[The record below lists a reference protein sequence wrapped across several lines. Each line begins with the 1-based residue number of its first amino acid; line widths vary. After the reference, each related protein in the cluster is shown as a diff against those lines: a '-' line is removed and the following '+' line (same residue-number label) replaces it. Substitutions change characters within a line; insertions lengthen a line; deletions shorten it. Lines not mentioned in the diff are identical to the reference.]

1 MEDTN
6 CARNTAN
13 MIDEI
18 HMLKNEIAGM
28 QKQLSAAYRRINEL
42 ITEKQKEDTER
53 RLLGLKGTCE
63 YCGK

>member
-1 MEDTN
+1 
-6 CARNTAN
+6 

-18 HMLKNEIAGM
+18 HMLKNEIASM

-53 RLLGLKGTCE
+53 ILLGLKGTCE

>member
-1 MEDTN
+1 MI
-6 CARNTAN
+6 
-13 MIDEI
+13 IDEI
-18 HMLKNEIAGM
+18 HMLKNEIASM

>member
-1 MEDTN
+1 
-6 CARNTAN
+6 
-13 MIDEI
+13 
-18 HMLKNEIAGM
+18 
-28 QKQLSAAYRRINEL
+28 L

>member
-1 MEDTN
+1 
-6 CARNTAN
+6 

-18 HMLKNEIAGM
+18 HMLKNEIASM

-53 RLLGLKGTCE
+53 RLLGLKETCE

>member
-1 MEDTN
+1 
-6 CARNTAN
+6 

-28 QKQLSAAYRRINEL
+28 QKQLSAAYRRIYEL

>member
-1 MEDTN
+1 
-6 CARNTAN
+6 

-53 RLLGLKGTCE
+53 RLLGLKRTCE